1 MNHIADNQD
10 ALLDYLYEE
19 GDPAERLAIAKHL
32 QECAPCS
39 VAVLEFQSVRGM
51 LSDWTPP
58 DAQLGF
64 RVVQDPSLSA
74 PVNHGARSGWWRGWG
89 PATHQEKWGPAT
101 TNKSWRPALQAA
113 AAVLIFAAGMAVSQ
127 LDVDYQDGALT
138 VRTQSAAPAMPVAN
152 MRNASIVLPA
162 ERVPLN
168 AQAGTAAPVDLDQIE
183 RELRDRLELRD
194 PSPTDTERLLQRVR
208 AMIDQSEQRQEARTR
223 QELALRLSQ
232 IVREVD
238 TQHQADMLRVQQEFG
253 QQQEATMEYLV
264 RTSGGTK

>member
-39 VAVLEFQSVRGM
+39 VAVLEFQGVRGM

-64 RVVQDPSLSA
+64 RVVQDGGQPSSA
-74 PVNHGARSGWWRGWG
+74 SLQYRARDGRSWGWG
-89 PATHQEKWGPAT
+89 PT
-101 TNKSWRPALQAA
+101 TLKKSWLQAA

-152 MRNASIVLPA
+152 MRNASIELPA

-168 AQAGTAAPVDLDQIE
+168 AQAGPAAPVDLDQIE
-183 RELRDRLELRD
+183 RELRDRLELRN